1 MTDTRLSAGET
12 SQQRFDIPVWNAENR
27 LFDDYVVGERLRSIR
42 RTITEGE
49 AANFNT
55 FVMDLHPYA
64 SDEPFAQ
71 TGPFGTRIVAGAM
84 TFCIGLG
91 LVQTNNPDMF
101 SYGYD
106 RLRFIKPVYIGDTI
120 YTVRTVLERSPKTE
134 AQGMI
139 RFAYEIYKTGDP
151 EDLVVYCEHL
161 QLINRARND

>member
-1 MTDTRLSAGET
+1 VTRNTNSAT
-12 SQQRFDIPVWNAENR
+12 STPEDRYNIRVWNAEDR
-27 LFDDYVVGERLRSIR
+27 LFGDYVPGEQLRSIR
-42 RTITEGE
+42 RTISEGE
-49 AANFNT
+49 ATHFNT

-64 SDEPFAQ
+64 SDEPFAE

-91 LVQTNNPDMF
+91 LVQTNNPSMF

-120 YTVRTVLERSPKTE
+120 YTVRTVLEKTSKSE
-134 AQGMI
+134 TQGLI

-151 EDLVVYCEHL
+151 EELVVYCEHL
-161 QLINRARND
+161 QLINLA